1 MFMIGKGKMTSFKWN
16 KLYEYPKSVREL
28 VNDKRHYAINDSKLP
43 SVTTILDQTKSEETK
58 ASLARWRQKVGE
70 KEAERIKNAS
80 TTRGTKMHSIIE
92 GYLLGNNVLDLTETG
107 GEAHRMANTII
118 DKGLPDLEEI
128 QGLECVLHY
137 PDLYAGSSDLV
148 GIYQGRESIIDFKS
162 TSKPKRDE
170 YITDYYLQ
178 ACLYAIAHNYVYG
191 SDIDQAVI
199 LMTTPDCFFQRFII
213 NGKRMRE
220 FAHLAIE
227 RVGKYY
233 GKSYASLA

>member
-1 MFMIGKGKMTSFKWN
+1 MHKWN
-16 KLYEYPKSVREL
+16 KLYDYPKSVREL
-28 VNDKRHYAINDSKLP
+28 INSQRHYSIGKSKLP

-58 ASLARWRQKVGE
+58 ASLAKWRQKVGE
-70 KEAERIKNAS
+70 VEAERIKNSS
-80 TTRGTKMHSIIE
+80 TSRGTKMHSIIE
-92 GYLLGNNVLDLTETG
+92 GYLLEKNVLDLTDVG
-107 GEAHRMANTII
+107 AEAHRMAQTII

-178 ACLYAIAHNYVYG
+178 ACLYAIAHNHVYG

-220 FAHLAIE
+220 FSQLAIE
-227 RVGKYY
+227 RVGTYY
-233 GKSYASLA
+233 GKSNATLA